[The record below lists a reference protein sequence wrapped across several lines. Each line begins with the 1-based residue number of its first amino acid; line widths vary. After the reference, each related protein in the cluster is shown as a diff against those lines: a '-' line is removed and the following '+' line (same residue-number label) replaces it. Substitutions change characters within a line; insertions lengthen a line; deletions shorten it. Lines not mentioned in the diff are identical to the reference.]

1 VLFIVSYILI
11 TGYRIL
17 LFLNPLNFVAVI
29 SKVLLD
35 NLLATLYFA
44 IINVW
49 KIKKTLKTFKKT
61 LLHLWD

>member
-35 NLLATLYFA
+35 NLLATLNFA

-49 KIKKTLKTFKKT
+49 KIKKR
-61 LLHLWD
+61 